1 MSTLHTLKNTS
12 RPAKTRKRVGRG
24 IGSGLGKTSGRGEK
38 GAGSR
43 AGYKRRYGKE
53 GGNMPLFMKL
63 PIRGF
68 SNVRFRREYDV
79 INLEHLND
87 IFADGETVSIE
98 TLKARGIIS
107 GKTYGVKL
115 LGSGELTKKLKIRV
129 QALSESAREKL
140 TRAKID
146 FEIEKFEAKKSEAA
160 SS

>member
-1 MSTLHTLKNTS
+1 MITLDKLKNTT

-24 IGSGLGKTSGRGEK
+24 MGSGLGKTSGRGEK

-43 AGYKRRYGKE
+43 AGYKRRLGKE

-79 INLEHLND
+79 INLEQLNEVFD
-87 IFADGETVSIE
+87 DGETVSIE
-98 TLKARGIIS
+98 TLKERGFIS
-107 GKTYGVKL
+107 GRTHGVKL
-115 LGSGELTKKLKIRV
+115 LGSGELTKKLIIRV
-129 QALSESAREKL
+129 QAMSDTAREKL

-146 FEIEKFEAKKSEAA
+146 FEVGR
-160 SS
+160 